1 MSKNKNEKLSN
12 DKNERLN
19 NGELSSDELNQVAGG
34 FSSSWFS
41 WPRLTQGDDE
51 RDKEFDQRVKDES
64 SRNPNKVLIIGKQNK
79 SS

>member
-34 FSSSWFS
+34 KVDPRIYDDIPDPYEDDKPSWQKLF
-41 WPRLTQGDDE
+41 
-51 RDKEFDQRVKDES
+51 RDK
-64 SRNPNKVLIIGKQNK
+64 K
-79 SS
+79 SSFKGVTGGSVYY